1 MNPCDL
7 KRRNENLSSPGDS
20 CSTPAAGEAQTK
32 KEYGA
37 RKERQMGVERTS
49 IEHLA
54 WHLKSTRFG
63 QDLCRDLDQDLE
75 DLIYSRPKLGFNLIV
90 TKVNVS

>member
-1 MNPCDL
+1 
-7 KRRNENLSSPGDS
+7 
-20 CSTPAAGEAQTK
+20 
-32 KEYGA
+32 
-37 RKERQMGVERTS
+37 MGVERTS

-54 WHLKSTRFG
+54 WDLKSTRFG